1 MYRYE
6 RNRDEERE
14 GAGNHEGGSRL
25 RASPQMRELL
35 AEKQQYTPPTKERDI
50 HPARMRELA
59 PGKAEQVPAN
69 SASVRNLFDT
79 ASARAD
85 HVPDLLSEIEGA
97 ACKDNAFPQV
107 HAAALLVRDMS
118 EVEYAVFRDD
128 IAANGLREPIKVLDG
143 EIIDG
148 RNRMRACRE
157 TGTSPRFETVETD
170 DPWGYVRSAN
180 IARRHLSVAERAMEA
195 ASVAT
200 RTRADRKKYN
210 TGKSADVAAPTQE
223 EAAKTYNVSERSVR
237 KAKRIFDS
245 GNLTVIE
252 KVRSGEMSI
261 HQGERRVKRIARDAR
276 AEDRRDAMERASV
289 DVEIDIR
296 HCSCADL
303 RKAVDAGSVDLIVT
317 DPPYSRSSPSGMAG
331 TRRIRGP
338 RPPAGRIP
346 GVDVQQH
353 IRSGIGS
360 RPRGGG
366 DADLAAD
373 GLRVARGKGIGPV
386 RQTQLPVRGEVPDR
400 RVERRADRARFVGF
414 QPRASTLQVGPGQHA
429 ARVGAER
436 RGDGRDLQAL
446 HEGRRHGRGRSV
458 PRIGDN
464 IRGGGGIQAIADDR
478 LRHRRRP
485 LPGRKQTAP
494 LGERIVST
502 DGECVPVGVLP
513 LRVVMAV
520 TERGIRCSGR
530 RVRQTGIRCHFAPGM
545 PHRRESGGR
554 GRL

>member
-14 GAGNHEGGSRL
+14 GAGNHEGGFRL

-50 HPARMRELA
+50 HPARMRELV

-85 HVPDLLSEIEGA
+85 HVPDPLSEIEGA

-317 DPPYSRSSPSGMAG
+317 DPPYSRSSLPVWLELGGFAVHALRPGGFLVSMCSNIYARESEAALEEAGMRIWPRMVYALPGAKESVQYGRLSFLCEAKFLIVASNGGLTEPVSLDSNLVRPPYKSVQDNTRHEWEQSVGGMAEICRRFMKVAGMVVADPFLGSG
-331 TRRIRGP
+331 TTFEAA
-338 RPPAGRIP
+338 AGFKPSRM
-346 GVDVQQH
+346 
-353 IRSGIGS
+353 IGCDID
-360 RPRGGG
+360 G
-366 DADLAAD
+366 DHC
-373 GLRVARGKGIGPV
+373 RVARK
-386 RQTQLPVRGEVPDR
+386 R
-400 RVERRADRARFVGF
+400 
-414 QPRASTLQVGPGQHA
+414 
-429 ARVGAER
+429 
-436 RGDGRDLQAL
+436 L
-446 HEGRRHGRGRSV
+446 H
-458 PRIGDN
+458 
-464 IRGGGGIQAIADDR
+464 
-478 LRHRRRP
+478 
-485 LPGRKQTAP
+485 
-494 LGERIVST
+494 
-502 DGECVPVGVLP
+502 
-513 LRVVMAV
+513 
-520 TERGIRCSGR
+520 
-530 RVRQTGIRCHFAPGM
+530 
-545 PHRRESGGR
+545 
-554 GRL
+554 